1 MEDGAGR
8 VELGVV
14 ALLSAELTLSSA
26 AVLLLLLLLVV
37 TAAPFKLLIRAEAV
51 LLGAAMRLLGGSAA
65 SVSPVPA
72 GALVLRLDAVLML
85 S

>member
-26 AVLLLLLLLVV
+26 AVLLLLLVV